1 MMVDQRQG
9 KGEYIQWRPEES
21 KLLIELVANC
31 FKEGWV
37 DPSGKMF
44 KKTVETKILSV
55 LNEKFNSRKT
65 YKNFNN
71 RMKILKNQYRD
82 FVNLLHFDSK
92 VQWNPITK
100 KFTAPDEVWNAYLR
114 DFPNQRHVRNET
126 YEEYENMKV
135 VFGGMR
141 RFARLHSQP
150 SEVRKNEILKQEVDL
165 TKDDDDD
172 EVHEIRETEAVVF
185 GDSSNYA
192 SVKDNDLLA
201 KICTELRSVESATK
215 QMIHIMQ
222 GRSMVEEN
230 KKINVWEAI
239 KEIPNL
245 SNHVQ
250 YEALSMIQKLQMGD
264 IFVNMSVED
273 RLGWI
278 QWNTQR
284 KT

>member
-1 MMVDQRQG
+1 MMVNQRQG

-21 KLLIELVANC
+21 KLLIELVASC
-31 FKEGWV
+31 FKEGWA
-37 DPSGKMF
+37 DPNGKMF
-44 KKTVETKILSV
+44 KKTVETKILS
-55 LNEKFNSRKT
+55 
-65 YKNFNN
+65 
-71 RMKILKNQYRD
+71 ILKNQYRD

-114 DFPNQRHVRNET
+114 DFPNQRHMRNEK
-126 YEEYENMKV
+126 YEEYENMKL

-141 RFARLHSQP
+141 RLARSHSQP
-150 SEVRKNEILKQEVDL
+150 CEVRKNEILKQEVDL
-165 TKDDDDD
+165 TNDDDDDD
-172 EVHEIRETEAVVF
+172 E
-185 GDSSNYA
+185 
-192 SVKDNDLLA
+192 
-201 KICTELRSVESATK
+201 ICTELRSVESATK
-215 QMIHIMQ
+215 QMMIHIMQ

-250 YEALSMIQKLQMGD
+250 YKALSMIQKLEMRD
-264 IFVNMSVED
+264 IFVSMSVED